1 MRIRHGMYVAAA
13 LCGLAVVGCGGAD
26 NAPKPPKGAV
36 TDTPLID
43 IDPGIEASPD
53 EVTPK
58 TGDEAKPAD
67 DTKPADETKPAE
79 PAK

>member
-13 LCGLAVVGCGGAD
+13 LFGMAVAGCGGAD
-26 NAPKPPKGAV
+26 NAPKPPKDAV

-53 EVTPK
+53 EVAPK
-58 TGDEAKPAD
+58 TDDEAKPAD
-67 DTKPADETKPAE
+67 EAKSTE

>member
-1 MRIRHGMYVAAA
+1 MQIRQGLFVAAA
-13 LCGLAVVGCGGAD
+13 LCGLAVAGCGGAD

-43 IDPGIEASPD
+43 IEPGIEASPD

-58 TGDEAKPAD
+58 TDDAAKSGDEAKPA
-67 DTKPADETKPAE
+67 E

>member
-1 MRIRHGMYVAAA
+1 MQIRQGLFVAAA
-13 LCGLAVVGCGGAD
+13 LCGLAVAGCGGAD

-53 EVTPK
+53 EVAPK
-58 TGDEAKPAD
+58 TD
-67 DTKPADETKPAE
+67 DDAKPAE

>member
-1 MRIRHGMYVAAA
+1 MQIRQGLFVAAA
-13 LCGLAVVGCGGAD
+13 LCGLAVAGCGGAD

-53 EVTPK
+53 EVAPK
-58 TGDEAKPAD
+58 SDAEA
-67 DTKPADETKPAE
+67 KPAE